1 MTFDDL
7 RVFCTKH
14 NIENSA
20 QGIFFKDYT
29 LYPDGDIWLN
39 KRCYST
45 EGMSVY
51 LIIAKDRTPR
61 QMLKFIESLY

>member
-14 NIENSA
+14 NIDNDEY
-20 QGIFFKDYT
+20 GIYFHAFY

-39 KRCYST
+39 RRNFLTGDMDVTVK
-45 EGMSVY
+45 
-51 LIIAKDRTPR
+51 IAEERTPR
-61 QMLKFIESLY
+61 QMLKFIESLC